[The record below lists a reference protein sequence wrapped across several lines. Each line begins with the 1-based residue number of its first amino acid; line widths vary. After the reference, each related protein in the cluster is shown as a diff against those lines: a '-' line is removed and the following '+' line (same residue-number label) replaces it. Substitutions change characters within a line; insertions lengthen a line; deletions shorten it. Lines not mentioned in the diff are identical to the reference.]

1 MEKKKSEL
9 RKLKRGFDRKKKQEV
24 SRVINQQF
32 NTVPGRVFAN
42 LSEMLKKDP
51 ENERPRYKDPGK
63 RARDD
68 SRMFENIEEASGF
81 WRKLWEE
88 RGTGNKNAAW
98 LQEVKLA
105 IHEQVPPPTGDEWA
119 LEVAEAVKVLSKKRN
134 WSAPG
139 PDKITNFWWKR
150 ASTLHEGVVE
160 SFKEVSKSDEDYP
173 EWFSE
178 GKTSLIPKEGEFLS
192 ENQRPITCLNNM
204 YKWFTSCLLAPMDQ
218 HLEHYG
224 LMEGQ
229 QRGAK
234 SGCFGT
240 MDNLLIDRAVMLDCH
255 RGKRN
260 LSMAWIDVRKAYDSV
275 DHDWL
280 CAMTDVHRLP
290 VWLGE
295 VIRKLC
301 ASWNTKV
308 VATTRQGR
316 ETSRKI
322 RFMKGLPQGDALCPR
337 LFTLCLNP
345 VAWRLRATEGYR
357 LSKPIGVK
365 VTDLLYIDDLKVFA
379 ASESKLNRVLKESSG
394 AMQKI
399 GLH

>member
-1 MEKKKSEL
+1 MLAPCTRMWSRASNKFL
-9 RKLKRGFDRKKKQEV
+9 RATKITPSCFLKGKPPSFRKK
-24 SRVINQQF
+24 R
-32 NTVPGRVFAN
+32 
-42 LSEMLKKDP
+42 
-51 ENERPRYKDPGK
+51 
-63 RARDD
+63 
-68 SRMFENIEEASGF
+68 
-81 WRKLWEE
+81 
-88 RGTGNKNAAW
+88 
-98 LQEVKLA
+98 
-105 IHEQVPPPTGDEWA
+105 
-119 LEVAEAVKVLSKKRN
+119 
-134 WSAPG
+134 
-139 PDKITNFWWKR
+139 
-150 ASTLHEGVVE
+150 
-160 SFKEVSKSDEDYP
+160 
-173 EWFSE
+173 
-178 GKTSLIPKEGEFLS
+178 EFLS

-240 MDNLLIDRAVMLDCH
+240 MDNLLIDRAVMLDCQ

-290 VWLGE
+290 IWLGK

-301 ASWNTKV
+301 ATWNTRV
-308 VATTRQGR
+308 VVSRRQGR

-345 VAWRLRATEGYR
+345 VPWRMR
-357 LSKPIGVK
+357 
-365 VTDLLYIDDLKVFA
+365 VT
-379 ASESKLNRVLKESSG
+379 
-394 AMQKI
+394 
-399 GLH
+399 

>member
-1 MEKKKSEL
+1 M
-9 RKLKRGFDRKKKQEV
+9 
-24 SRVINQQF
+24 N
-32 NTVPGRVFAN
+32 
-42 LSEMLKKDP
+42 
-51 ENERPRYKDPGK
+51 
-63 RARDD
+63 
-68 SRMFENIEEASGF
+68 
-81 WRKLWEE
+81 
-88 RGTGNKNAAW
+88 
-98 LQEVKLA
+98 
-105 IHEQVPPPTGDEWA
+105 
-119 LEVAEAVKVLSKKRN
+119 
-134 WSAPG
+134 
-139 PDKITNFWWKR
+139 
-150 ASTLHEGVVE
+150 
-160 SFKEVSKSDEDYP
+160 
-173 EWFSE
+173 
-178 GKTSLIPKEGEFLS
+178 
-192 ENQRPITCLNNM
+192 
-204 YKWFTSCLLAPMDQ
+204 Q

-240 MDNLLIDRAVMLDCH
+240 MDNLLIDRAVMLDCQ

-280 CAMTDVHRLP
+280 YAMTGVQRLP
-290 VWLGE
+290 IWLGK

-301 ASWNTKV
+301 ASWNTRV

-379 ASESKLNRVLKESSG
+379 ASESKLNRLLKETKG
-394 AMQKI
+394 AMQDI
-399 GLH
+399 GLHWNQKKCSVVHVKRGAQMLD